1 MSGAGKSQAIRCLED
16 LGFFCV
22 DNLPPSLIPTFAD
35 LCAQSERRI
44 DRVGLVM
51 DVREGGFLDQVFDT
65 LVVLRRAGHPVE
77 VVFLDTS
84 DEGLV
89 RRFTESRRPHPL
101 APHGSVLEGIRAER
115 QLLARLKAT
124 ADLVIDT
131 TPLTIHELRKVLT
144 SAFQPEA
151 GPPARLAIS
160 LLSFGYKYGLP
171 FDADLVF
178 DVRFLPNPQFQ
189 SDLKDLTGRDPGV
202 IAFLEAQPLTGQYLK
217 AARDFLAFNLP
228 HFMQEGKAYLTVAI
242 GCTGGRHR
250 SVYVADRLAEWIR
263 GQGQE
268 VAVRHRDR
276 DRA

>member
-51 DVREGGFLDQVFDT
+51 DVREGAFLDQVFDT
-65 LVVLRRAGHPVE
+65 LVALRRAGHPVE

-89 RRFTESRRPHPL
+89 RRFSESRRPHPL

-124 ADLVIDT
+124 ADLVVDT

-144 SAFQPEA
+144 SAFQLEA
-151 GPPARLAIS
+151 GPPARMAIS
-160 LLSFGYKYGLP
+160 LLSFGYKHGLP
-171 FDADLVF
+171 FDADLVL

-189 SDLKDLTGRDPGV
+189 PELKESL
-202 IAFLEAQPLTGQYLK
+202 
-217 AARDFLAFNLP
+217 
-228 HFMQEGKAYLTVAI
+228 
-242 GCTGGRHR
+242 GGRGWQAQCDFRNEDDATILVGVVGCEGLALRDLGLLHGLLIVEELKHLR
-250 SVYVADRLAEWIR
+250 HALDQESRYGVLRAPGTGASV
-263 GQGQE
+263 Q
-268 VAVRHRDR
+268 
-276 DRA
+276 

>member
-35 LCAQSERRI
+35 LCAQSEKRI
-44 DRVGLVM
+44 DRVGLGI
-51 DVREGGFLDQVFDT
+51 DVREGAFLDQVFDT
-65 LVVLRRAGHPVE
+65 LVALRRAGHQVE
-77 VVFLDTS
+77 VLFLDTS

-89 RRFTESRRPHPL
+89 RRFSESRRPHPL
-101 APHGSVLEGIRAER
+101 APQGSVVEGIRAER

-144 SAFQPEA
+144 SSFQQEVGRA
-151 GPPARLAIS
+151 ARMAIS
-160 LLSFGYKYGLP
+160 LVSFGYRYGLP
-171 FDADLVF
+171 VDADLVF
-178 DVRFLPNPQFQ
+178 DARFLPNPQFQ
-189 SDLKDLTGRDPGV
+189 LGLKDLTGQDQAV
-202 IAFLEAQPLTGQYLK
+202 IAFLEAQRLTGQYLK
-217 AARDFLAFNLP
+217 AAQDYLAFTLP
-228 HFMQEGKAYLTVAI
+228 HFVQEGKAYLTIAI

-250 SVYVADRLAEWIR
+250 SVYIADRLAEWVR
-263 GQGQE
+263 GQDQD

-276 DRA
+276 DRV

>member
-22 DNLPPSLIPTFAD
+22 DNLPPSLLPTFAE

-44 DRVGLVM
+44 DRVGLVI
-51 DVREGGFLDQVFDT
+51 DVREGGFLDQVFDA
-65 LVVLRRAGHPVE
+65 LVALRRAGHHVE
-77 VVFLDTS
+77 VVFLDTA

-89 RRFTESRRPHPL
+89 RRFSESRRPHPL
-101 APHGSVLEGIRAER
+101 APQGSVLEGIRAER
-115 QLLARLKAT
+115 RLLARLKAT

-144 SAFQPEA
+144 SAFQQGA
-151 GPPARLAIS
+151 SRADRLAIS

-171 FDADLVF
+171 FDADLVL

-189 SDLKDLTGRDPGV
+189 LELKERDGKDPAV
-202 IAFLEAQPLTGQYLK
+202 VAYLEAQPLTGQYLK
-217 AARDFLAFNLP
+217 AAQDFLAFNLP
-228 HFMQEGKAYLTVAI
+228 HFLQEGKAYLTIAV

-250 SVYVADRLAEWIR
+250 SVYIADRLAEWIR